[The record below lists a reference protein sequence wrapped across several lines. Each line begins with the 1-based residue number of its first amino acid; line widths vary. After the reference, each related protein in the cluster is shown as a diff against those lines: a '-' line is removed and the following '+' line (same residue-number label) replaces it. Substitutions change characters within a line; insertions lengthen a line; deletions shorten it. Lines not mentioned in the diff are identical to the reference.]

1 MAPGSLDHVKGLL
14 LRLSALDSDAASAV
28 RVISFFDVLVAQHA
42 GLERLVASTA
52 QLAECPAGLHVPETG
67 VWLRMDADGTSL
79 VTAPPPAAGR
89 ELDGGG
95 RVWLERDG
103 EPLPLDE
110 IVLERFAIAAGVLLG
125 ETRARLSGLDDPA
138 LVELVVSASAGDAE
152 RSRALHLLGFSPLT
166 PIRVLA
172 VRNGPLPEP
181 PGPQAAIGSEHAVL
195 GPAETIVPIGQTIGV
210 GPVVQ
215 AMRAPESW
223 RAATV
228 AARFTAPGVVD
239 AVHWDDLG
247 ALGPIAQQIRVGEV
261 GAIPDVAALD
271 RLAAEPG
278 GQDTLDVL
286 TAVVATDSVRKAA
299 TLVHRH
305 HSSVAARLARAETSL
320 GYAVDEPAGRFRLT
334 LALALRRFRDS
345 AG

>member
-1 MAPGSLDHVKGLL
+1 MRGLL

-28 RVISFFDVLVAQHA
+28 RVISFFDALVAQHA
-42 GLERLVASTA
+42 GPERLVASTA
-52 QLAECPAGLHVPETG
+52 QLAECPAGLTVPETG
-67 VWLRMDADGTSL
+67 VWLRMDADGASL
-79 VTAPPPAAGR
+79 AAAPPPSASR

-103 EPLPLDE
+103 GPLPLDE
-110 IVLERFAIAAGVLLG
+110 IVLERFAIAAAVLLG

-138 LVELVVSASAGDAE
+138 LVELIVSASAGDAE

-172 VRNGPLPEP
+172 VRGGPLPEP
-181 PGPQAAIGSEHAVL
+181 PGPQAPIGSQHAVL
-195 GPAETIVPIGQTIGV
+195 VPAATIVPIGQTIGI
-210 GPVVQ
+210 GPAVP

-228 AARFTAPGVVD
+228 AVRFTAPGVID
-239 AVHWDDLG
+239 AVCWDDLG
-247 ALGPIAQQIRVGEV
+247 ALGPIAQQVKVGEI
-261 GAIPDVAALD
+261 GGIPDVQALD

-286 TAVVATDSVRKAA
+286 TAVAVTDSVRKAA

-305 HSSVAARLARAETSL
+305 HSSVAARLARAETGL
-320 GYAVDEPAGRFRLT
+320 GYAVDSAPGRFRLT
-334 LALALRRFRDS
+334 LALALRRLRDT
-345 AG
+345 A